1 MNHATAASIRAQQVE
16 DAAYNYAANNN
27 SVQGVQDTY
36 STQQPQTYDTTNHA
50 NPNL

>member
-16 DAAYNYAANNN
+16 DAAYNYAATTN
-27 SVQGVQDTY
+27 SVQGVQADY
-36 STQQPQTYDTTNHA
+36 STQPPQTYDTTNNA